1 MGYNQHDHH
10 DEGVVTCLLTKNKK
24 RENHLSCT
32 KSSIAN
38 ILPRSIAIDRKLA
51 GKVFLV
57 LQQFIFFYS
66 VCVSVSVCVRV
77 LFPSSLDFTSMPLPY
92 FFFLSC
98 CSKTNERTRIA
109 AKFIV
114 AYFSAQRVG
123 TRKKITHPPHGTAPV
138 VVYFSVKL
146 KYAFFMGSMR
156 FFAALSPSACHASP
170 PPIYCLPFNC
180 NNICW
185 GRTLDLNCIYVCQ
198 LASASEAAW
207 LCILRIRHVASPHRA
222 SQWDFRFRNLIKER
236 ELRLRLS
243 LPVANELKQWKNN
256 CRN

>member
-1 MGYNQHDHH
+1 MGYDQHDHH
-10 DEGVVTCLLTKNKK
+10 YEGVVTCLLTKNKK

-57 LQQFIFFYS
+57 LQQFICFYS
-66 VCVSVSVCVRV
+66 VCVSVCVFEFYFLPHSIFHLCR
-77 LFPSSLDFTSMPLPY
+77 FPI
-92 FFFLSC
+92 FFLRC

-156 FFAALSPSACHASP
+156 FFAALSPSVCHASP

-207 LCILRIRHVASPHRA
+207 LCILRIRRVASPHRA

-236 ELRLRLS
+236 ELRLRLT

>member
-1 MGYNQHDHH
+1 MGYDQHDHH

-57 LQQFIFFYS
+57 LQQFICFYS
-66 VCVSVSVCVRV
+66 VCVSVCVRV

-92 FFFLSC
+92 FFLRC

-123 TRKKITHPPHGTAPV
+123 TRKKSPIRHMARPQLLFIFRLNSNMHFSWARCAFLPHCLPLPAT
-138 VVYFSVKL
+138 S
-146 KYAFFMGSMR
+146 
-156 FFAALSPSACHASP
+156 SP

-236 ELRLRLS
+236 ELRLRLT